1 MNRTLALYI
10 RGQLIA
16 CLLMGIV
23 CTIGFSLIGLR
34 YALLVGIVAGLLEF
48 IPLVGPLVVAVVAVI
63 IAGSVK
69 QAVAVALFLGLLRIV
84 EDYVI

>member
-1 MNRTLALYI
+1 
-10 RGQLIA
+10 
-16 CLLMGIV
+16 LMGIV

-63 IAGSVK
+63 IAG
-69 QAVAVALFLGLLRIV
+69 I
-84 EDYVI
+84 